1 MDSEVAKFVTVT
13 RRKANTWYLGA
24 ITNWDSREITIDFS
38 FLEKGKKFQAEI
50 FSDGLNADKSA
61 VDYKREITTVDS
73 TTKLK
78 YKLASGGGLA
88 MIIK

>member
-1 MDSEVAKFVTVT
+1 MPMPFVP
-13 RRKANTWYLGA
+13 K
-24 ITNWDSREITIDFS
+24 IDFS
-38 FLEKGKKFQAEI
+38 FLEKGKKFEAEI
-50 FSDGLNADKSA
+50 FSDGLNADKA
-61 VDYKREITTVDS
+61 ANDYKRETIAVDS